1 MNILGFEAASLCGD
15 DDVDASFDYLL
26 RSHPELESF
35 KITGGEDGNEFTD
48 RALLALFSHESM
60 LTIQLNYCHEI
71 TGELQTGWKL
81 RLNQI
86 SLKVLNLRNCK
97 SITNIGLVCLLNLTG
112 ESLVELDL
120 SFDEYRCQIWAL
132 RLRVRLDWNIEPLLK
147 SSGTWELESIS
158 QWPEISQRPETFWS
172 L

>member
-1 MNILGFEAASLCGD
+1 MNILGFEAACLCGD
-15 DDVDASFDYLL
+15 DDVDASIDYLL

-86 SLKVLNLRNCK
+86 SLKVLNLGYCK
-97 SITNIGLVCLLNLTG
+97 STTNIGLVCLLNLTG

-120 SFDEYRCQIWAL
+120 SSEYRCQIWAL
-132 RLRVRLDWNIEPLLK
+132 RLMVRYPRNWI
-147 SSGTWELESIS
+147 GI
-158 QWPEISQRPETFWS
+158 
-172 L
+172 